1 MSIAAASS
9 SARGNA
15 EVLADNLHG
24 ERDWGF
30 RAEPNPE
37 LNGRSLSMSMGKV
50 LGGGSSVNA
59 NSSGYRDLALLGE
72 RFHVIEPERW
82 NKMFSHQV
90 SSAATPVSLE
100 SLAREKMSQNHIT
113 YDVSQSSWPTSVK
126 IQTIRRSALAAV
138 ASGASRSI
146 VD

>member
-1 MSIAAASS
+1 MQ
-9 SARGNA
+9 
-15 EVLADNLHG
+15 VNLHG
-24 ERDWGF
+24 ERYWGF

-50 LGGGSSVNA
+50 RRASSVNA

-113 YDVSQSSWPTSVK
+113 
-126 IQTIRRSALAAV
+126 
-138 ASGASRSI
+138 
-146 VD
+146 

>member
-1 MSIAAASS
+1 
-9 SARGNA
+9 
-15 EVLADNLHG
+15 
-24 ERDWGF
+24 
-30 RAEPNPE
+30 
-37 LNGRSLSMSMGKV
+37 MSMGKV

-113 YDVSQSSWPTSVK
+113 YDVSQSSWPINPDGPGAPRRREGVPHA
-126 IQTIRRSALAAV
+126 IQLQGRQECYE
-138 ASGASRSI
+138 
-146 VD
+146 

>member
-1 MSIAAASS
+1 MAGLFQ
-9 SARGNA
+9 R
-15 EVLADNLHG
+15 L
-24 ERDWGF
+24 
-30 RAEPNPE
+30 P
-37 LNGRSLSMSMGKV
+37 
-50 LGGGSSVNA
+50 GGSQKIRRVTVAS
-59 NSSGYRDLALLGE
+59 NSPGYRDLALLGE
-72 RFHVIEPERW
+72 RFDVIEPERW

-113 YDVSQSSWPTSVK
+113 HDVSQSSWPTLMKS
-126 IQTIRRSALAAV
+126 QTIRRSVLVAV

>member
-1 MSIAAASS
+1 
-9 SARGNA
+9 
-15 EVLADNLHG
+15 
-24 ERDWGF
+24 
-30 RAEPNPE
+30 
-37 LNGRSLSMSMGKV
+37 MSMGKV

-126 IQTIRRSALAAV
+126 IQTIRRSVLAAV